1 MELPMT
7 TPEKIGKYE
16 VTGVLGRGGM
26 GIVYRARDPR
36 LNRVVAIKTLTEGF
50 TGSDDMLQRFYHEA
64 THTGALRHPNI
75 VVVFDAG
82 DQDGMPYIVMEYVE
96 GDPLDALLREGREL
110 PVELRLSI
118 VEQLCLALAYA
129 HRNGVIHRDIKPAN
143 VILQKDGTAKLVD
156 FGIARAEHVL
166 LDRNL
171 TNTGTLIGTPAY
183 MAPERI
189 HGAPVDGRCDIFS
202 AGVLLYQLIAGRLP
216 FDAEFPA
223 IIDQI
228 LNAEPVP
235 LSALAPGCPVE
246 LDAVISRALAKK
258 PEQRYEDA
266 SLMAFDLRAILETV
280 RHTRVVELLEQAQAQ
295 CKEHA
300 YQAAQE
306 SLRQLG
312 HLDSKHVEA
321 KRLLAKVEQQLAEQ
335 GKERRAAELARLAQQ
350 AAAER
355 DWDGALAF
363 LNEAVALQPANAALA
378 ALLQSTHHGKQTRD
392 QVFQLLSHTRAA
404 REAGDLERARTHVEL
419 AHELDPLDS
428 QVVAMCRAV
437 QRELAEKAR
446 QEELARILK
455 QAEAALSERRFDQA
469 ALLVKEVE
477 SIASGSPELVRFKDR
492 LAAAMAEERRRM
504 VVRRLEDAAPLAV
517 TVERLRATLVEIDE
531 ALNEFATD
539 PTLLLL
545 KLQIAPRLQQVEDEA
560 FVRDAARLAQT
571 LSSEEALAHIRR
583 ALLRVP
589 GNAQLLGL
597 ESAIADRL
605 ARQAREKCLADDL
618 RQARVAIEDHLY
630 LEAARILE
638 RCESQGYSSPE
649 SRKLLEFAK
658 SAASERVSQ
667 ELIERTHSRAAQLLE
682 AEDYGRAVRLL
693 TSALQK
699 IDEPVLR
706 RRLDEANQRQKAVE
720 QVAGQVLETA
730 SRLMELE
737 LWEEAARLIA
747 GQAAGVRMLP
757 AVKAARERVSEAQNA
772 EEAWCERLGTLYAQ
786 LSTSNGI
793 DELKA
798 FLEEAAQ
805 PGEMPW
811 HAEGRNHLR
820 QRAEAIAAERMSGAL
835 TAAREAAAR
844 DDARAADGF
853 LAEAAPWVSLC
864 AAPVREQFENLRGE
878 LAEMRKVLR
887 FRRVKRR

>member
-1 MELPMT
+1 MPMT

-36 LNRVVAIKTLTEGF
+36 LNRAVAIKTLTEGF
-50 TGSDDMLQRFYHEA
+50 TGSDEMLQRFYHEA

-118 VEQLCLALAYA
+118 VEQLCHALAYA

-143 VILQKDGTAKLVD
+143 VIVQKDGTAKLVD
-156 FGIARAEHVL
+156 FGIARAEHAP

-189 HGAPVDGRCDIFS
+189 HGASVDGRCDIFS

-216 FDAEFPA
+216 FDAEFPV

-228 LNAEPVP
+228 LNAEPAPVST
-235 LSALAPGCPVE
+235 LVPGCPVE

-280 RHTRVVELLEQAQAQ
+280 KHAHVTELLEQAQAQ
-295 CKEHA
+295 FKEHD
-300 YQAAQE
+300 YHAALE

-312 HLDSKHVEA
+312 HLDSKHAKA
-321 KRLLAKVEQQLAEQ
+321 KRLLARVEQHLAEL

-355 DWDGALAF
+355 DWDRALAF
-363 LNEAVALQPANAALA
+363 LDEAVGLQPANAALA
-378 ALLQSTHHGKQTRD
+378 TLLQSTRQGKQRRD
-392 QVFQLLSHTRAA
+392 QVLQLLLDTRAA

-428 QVVAMCRAV
+428 QVVALCRVV
-437 QRELAEKAR
+437 QGELAEKAR
-446 QEELARILK
+446 REELARILA
-455 QAEAALSERRFDQA
+455 QAEAALSERRFDHA
-469 ALLVKEVE
+469 ALLVKEAE
-477 SIASGSPELVRFKDR
+477 SITSGSPELVRFKDH
-492 LAAAMAEERRRM
+492 LAGAMAEERRRM
-504 VVRRLEDAAPLAV
+504 VVSRLEDAVPLAV
-517 TVERLRATLVEIDE
+517 TVEKLRATLGEIDE

-571 LSSEEALAHIRR
+571 VPSEEALAQIRR

-589 GNAQLLGL
+589 ENAQLLGL

-605 ARQAREKCLADDL
+605 ARQTREKCLATDL

-682 AEDYGRAVRLL
+682 AEDYSRAVQLL
-693 TSALQK
+693 TSVLQK

-706 RRLDEANQRQKAVE
+706 RRLDEAIQRQKAVE
-720 QVAGQVLETA
+720 QVAGEVLETA
-730 SRLMELE
+730 SSLMDME
-737 LWEEAARLIA
+737 LWEETARLIA
-747 GQAAGVRMLP
+747 GQVTGVRMLP
-757 AVKAARERVSEAQNA
+757 AVKAAYERAGASQKA
-772 EEAWCERLGTLYAQ
+772 EEAWYERLGMIYAQ
-786 LSTSNGI
+786 LSTAIGV
-793 DELKA
+793 EALKA
-798 FLEEAAQ
+798 FLGEAPQ
-805 PGEMPW
+805 ESDLPV
-811 HAEGRNHLR
+811 HAAGRNQLR
-820 QRAEAIAAERMSGAL
+820 QRAETMADARLGTALAI
-835 TAAREAAAR
+835 AREALAR
-844 DDARAADGF
+844 DDAQSAEGA
-853 LAEAAPWVSLC
+853 LAEAEPWSSLSCAPI
-864 AAPVREQFENLRGE
+864 REQFDQLRGA
-878 LAEMRKVLR
+878 LAEARKVLR
-887 FRRVKRR
+887 FRRVLRR